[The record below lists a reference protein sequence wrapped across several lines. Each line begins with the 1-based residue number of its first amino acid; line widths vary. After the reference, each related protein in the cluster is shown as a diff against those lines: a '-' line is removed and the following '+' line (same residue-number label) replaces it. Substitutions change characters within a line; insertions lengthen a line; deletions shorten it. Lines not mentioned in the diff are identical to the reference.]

1 VRLEGT
7 RRRKFA
13 KFMSHHVF
21 RDVNG
26 HKRLSVVDAER
37 VAYKVRRDRRATRP
51 GLDRL
56 LRAGFDGLLDLLE
69 QVIIDEETLL
79 DGASHG
85 AKGKGLF
92 LTTRLAAVV
101 VDDDL
106 RVGRLGPA
114 TRRKSLGELAPR

>member
-1 VRLEGT
+1 MTHHILRHIH
-7 RRRKFA
+7 
-13 KFMSHHVF
+13 SHES
-21 RDVNG
+21 
-26 HKRLSVVDAER
+26 LPVVHAER
-37 VAYKVRRDRRATRP
+37 VADEVRGDRRTTRP
-51 GLDRL
+51 SLDRL